1 MNNTCKVV
9 LVGDAGTGKTCII
22 TRFINNRFDKSQMTT
37 ACPSFCTKS
46 VTYPEYNK
54 TINLDIWDTAGQEI
68 YRSISKLFYKG
79 ASVGILVYDITSRKS
94 FQSIKE
100 YWYNELKENT
110 EEGII
115 FNLVGNKEDLFETE
129 TVKEEEAKEFAK
141 SINAHFYLTSAKK
154 NILITDLF
162 IQSGKRFLDPNY
174 NKETNSDKKESD
186 KNENNKNEN
195 DTNENKD
202 DKDYERKV
210 RANSVRIK
218 EVSKQE
224 KNACC

>member
-22 TRFINNRFDKSQMTT
+22 TRFINNRFDKSKMTT

-46 VTYPEYNK
+46 VNYPEYNK

-94 FQSIKE
+94 FESIKE

-115 FNLVGNKEDLFETE
+115 FNLVGNKEDLFEKE
-129 TVKEEEAKEFAK
+129 AVKEDEAKEFAK
-141 SINAHFYLTSAKK
+141 SINAHFYLTSAKN
-154 NILITDLF
+154 NILITELF
-162 IQSGKRFLDPNY
+162 MCSGRMFIDPNY
-174 NKETNSDKKESD
+174 TENNNDKK
-186 KNENNKNEN
+186 EN
-195 DTNENKD
+195 DTNEIEKQINENDD
-202 DKDYERKV
+202 DKNYERKA
-210 RANSVRIK
+210 RGKSVKIK
-218 EVSKQE
+218 R
-224 KNACC
+224 